1 LNATSSISRDWR
13 LHLDDLIGAAE
24 KIGRLVAGRS
34 LAQWQAD
41 EAAVDAVLFNPQV
54 IGESLKRL
62 PAERLAELPES
73 HRRDPIRL
81 RDLIAHRYFALE
93 ASVIH
98 DAATRHVPD
107 LSAHALKLRDHSRD

>member
-1 LNATSSISRDWR
+1 MSRDWR

-24 KIGRLVAGRS
+24 KIGRLVAGRD
-34 LAQWQAD
+34 LAHWQSD
-41 EAAVDAVLFNPQV
+41 EAAVDAVLFNLQV

-62 PAERLAELPES
+62 PPEQLDLLPPA

-81 RDLIAHRYFALE
+81 RDLIAHRYFALD

-107 LSAHALKLRDHSRD
+107 LLEHARRLRQHSGG